1 MKNLKKL
8 VSVILIA
15 ALMLGVFSGCKK
27 PAEDTNKMPEF
38 IYVPTYNKITL
49 PEGISWLGSMK
60 FIDGRFYTVA
70 DMNIE
75 KEVVDEVTGE
85 TYTDY
90 TYVQKIISFDEKG
103 EDFKDIAVIGE
114 NNRYTQEENFYESV
128 HGFYNTPEGV
138 ILIIYRNKSVFNVPE
153 GFDFETGNYWE
164 YEESSTEFIMR
175 KLNSDGTLGEEK
187 VIYSIENIN
196 TAENY
201 FYPNYI
207 AAGGNGNWY
216 VGSWEELKVFDKDF
230 NELYSID
237 FKENNGLNGLFTLK
251 DGRIAAITWGEESM
265 ELALVDD
272 AKKALGETY
281 SMPQNVWSISEG
293 SGIYDLVMVTGNG
306 SGLAG
311 MNLGDTEPTKLLD
324 WMDSDIDS
332 NYVYPER
339 VFVVDDENLIAI
351 EEKWNDEG
359 TVYNV
364 VNLKKTPSSELPEKK
379 IITLAAIYL
388 DYDAKEDILEFNRTN
403 PEYRIRVT
411 DYSEYASGEDYYG
424 LTKLNTEIIS
434 GNIPDIFITSNMPMD
449 KFAGKGVFEDLV
461 PYIERDIGWDN
472 LVEPFFR
479 ALMNDEGKLYEIYSN
494 FRISTYMGHK
504 NVVGDGSSWT
514 FEDFKEAYAKL
525 PEGAT
530 VFGEGVTKRD
540 AFGMLFSNNVG
551 NFVDWEKGECR
562 FNSQE
567 FIDILK
573 FTENFPLEF
582 DWESYYEGEAAY
594 YYYDPAIQVASGKQ
608 LLSSVNISNIN
619 NVRGRTLYILGEDA
633 AFVGLPTNEGS
644 GNSFNLNSV
653 GYAMSA
659 TSEHKEVVWK
669 FISEILSEEYQD
681 SENIYRLPTN
691 KKVFD
696 KMMEQQMTPEFDKFY
711 VPEGIVDMYGDG
723 KNPSTGDIIYGD
735 VDVPVAEEEVP
746 ETEAEQPEENAFKFE
761 LPEFAKG
768 QVNEQGWHEVPK
780 DMGWLENGTSYFEFP
795 IYAMS
800 EYEYNVFMDLIN
812 STTRISRYDE
822 SVMNIINEEIE
833 YFFNGDRTAEQTAE
847 YIQSRVN
854 LYVNEQR

>member
-38 IYVPTYNKITL
+38 VYVPTYTKINM
-49 PEGISWLGSMK
+49 PEGIDWIGSVK

-70 DMNIE
+70 DSNIE
-75 KEVVDEVTGE
+75 KEVVDETTGE

-90 TYVQKIISFDEKG
+90 TYVQKVISFDENG
-103 EDFKDIAVIGE
+103 GDFKEIASIGE
-114 NNRYTQEENFYESV
+114 NNSYSEKENFYEYV
-128 HGFYNTPEGV
+128 HGFYNTPEGIV
-138 ILIIYRNKSVFNVPE
+138 LIIYRNKSVYNVPE

-164 YEESSTEFIMR
+164 YEESTTEFSMR
-175 KLNSDGTLGEEK
+175 KINPDGTLGEEK
-187 VIYSIENIN
+187 VFYTIEDIN

-207 AAGGNGNWY
+207 AAGSNGNWY
-216 VGSWEELKVFDKDF
+216 IGSWEELKVFDKDF

-237 FKENNGLNGLFTLK
+237 FKETGLNGLFTLK
-251 DGRIAAITWGEESM
+251 DGRIAVIAWGEESM
-265 ELALVDD
+265 ELALIDD

-281 SMPQNVWSISEG
+281 SLPQNVWSISDG
-293 SGIYDLVMVTGNG
+293 SGVYDLIMQTGNG
-306 SGLAG
+306 TGLAG
-311 MNLGDTEPTKLLD
+311 MNLGDAEPTKLLD

-339 VFVVDDENLIAI
+339 VFVVDEENLIAI

-359 TVYNV
+359 TVYSV
-364 VNLKKTPSSELPEKK
+364 LNLKKTPSSELPEKK

-411 DYSEYASGEDYYG
+411 EYSEYASGEDYYG

-472 LVEPFFR
+472 LVEPFFN
-479 ALMNDEGKLYEIYSN
+479 ALMNDEGKLYEIYPN
-494 FRISTYMGHK
+494 FRISTYVGHK
-504 NVVGDGSSWT
+504 DVVGDGTSWT

-530 VFGEGVTKRD
+530 VFGDGITKRD
-540 AFGMLFSNNVG
+540 AFSLLFSNNVG
-551 NFVDWEKGECR
+551 SFVDWEKGECY
-562 FNSQE
+562 FDTQE
-567 FIDILK
+567 FIDILE

-582 DWESYYEGEAAY
+582 DWDSYYEDQTAY
-594 YYYDPAIQVASGKQ
+594 YYYDPIIQVANGKQ
-608 LLSSVNISNIN
+608 LLSSTNISNIN
-619 NVRGRTLYILGEDA
+619 NIRGRTLYILGEDT

-644 GNSFNLNSV
+644 GNSFVVNSF

-659 TSEHKEVVWK
+659 TSEYKDVVWE
-669 FISEILSEEYQD
+669 FISDILSEEYQ
-681 SENIYRLPTN
+681 EAQGTYRLATN
-691 KKVFD
+691 KNVFD
-696 KMMEQQMTPEFDKFY
+696 NMMEQQMTPEFDEFY
-711 VPEGIVDMYGDG
+711 VPEEPVDLNANM
-723 KNPSTGDIIYGD
+723 NPSTGDTPA
-735 VDVPVAEEEVP
+735 VEEEAP
-746 ETEAEQPEENAFKFE
+746 ETEAQKEENTFKFE

-780 DMGWLENGTSYFEFP
+780 DYGWIENGSSYYEFP
-795 IYAMS
+795 IYAMT
-800 EYEYNVFMDLIN
+800 EFEYNAIMDLIN

-822 SVMNIINEEIE
+822 SVMNIINEEVE